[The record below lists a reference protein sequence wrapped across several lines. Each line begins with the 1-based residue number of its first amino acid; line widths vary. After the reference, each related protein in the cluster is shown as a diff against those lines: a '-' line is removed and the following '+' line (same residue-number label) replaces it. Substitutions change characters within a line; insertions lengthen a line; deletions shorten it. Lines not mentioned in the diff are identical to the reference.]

1 MHLGPHLL
9 APTGSDL
16 AQYNEEGTIFAGWHT
31 DLNLLTIHGKSNFPG
46 LSIWTREGSKMSVK
60 VPDGCLLVQAGK
72 QIEYLTGAQRSIT
85 QSESE
90 SQDSVVQRAAQARSN
105 KNSACA
111 CVCLLR

>member
-46 LSIWTREGSKMSVK
+46 LSIWTPLLPTIGRSSPKPAKRTSKSGM
-60 VPDGCLLVQAGK
+60 
-72 QIEYLTGAQRSIT
+72 
-85 QSESE
+85 
-90 SQDSVVQRAAQARSN
+90 
-105 KNSACA
+105 
-111 CVCLLR
+111 